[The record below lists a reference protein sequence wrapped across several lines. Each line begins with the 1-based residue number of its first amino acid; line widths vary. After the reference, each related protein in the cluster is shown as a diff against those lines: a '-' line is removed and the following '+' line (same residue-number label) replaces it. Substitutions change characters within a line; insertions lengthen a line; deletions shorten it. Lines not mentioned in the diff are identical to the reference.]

1 MAAHGTAGAGMVH
14 PADAVVVDEPT
25 VSSAHALGLRREVLD
40 ASSLAIV
47 EVDMARRVLYANPAA
62 IRMLGAPAD
71 YRGLTLE
78 SVFLDDKSKER
89 LDEEIAR
96 RRAGFVGNYRV
107 TARRMSDQRE
117 IALEIT
123 GLPITDDSGKVVIG
137 LGLFRSLEQQ
147 EFAERVRKLNRPR
160 QTPEELLAALD
171 AELRRVIPYE
181 RMTVARM
188 SADMNHIKG
197 VYPSG
202 EGSMARRYKRWWLLS
217 EGQKKWYA
225 SAPSSVIP
233 DLEKFFDDPVWA
245 PFKTE
250 PAVQELLRAKIKG
263 VLRRDVCRDGR
274 AVLSISLMGT
284 GIDGFTK
291 EQQEL
296 FMSDAVG
303 ACVLQAYEIAESQRV
318 SKRFELLKALN
329 KCTRV
334 DEACSTL
341 ASNLVRMF
349 DWAHVSIFR
358 VDHAAGTIR
367 LLAQH
372 FQEDNPVQLPDRYR
386 QPIKKGILG
395 RVVTT
400 GECQNV
406 PDVDKDRDYVRSV
419 KTSRVKSELCV
430 PVRAEGETDV
440 RWIINVEDAQESAF
454 AYDEYTALEEIANEV
469 GGLMQR
475 IADLFF
481 LTQCFEHASEA
492 IFVTDAELRLRRA
505 NLAAARLLGFKDT
518 SQVTGILCDVLQDA
532 SSCSRLCNPVDGE
545 LGEFFVKQV
554 GVAPRKGRPRA
565 TIPVHISRRDFPEG
579 LSGSIFV
586 ARDTRGIRQS
596 VQSSLLEKAAYSVA
610 VETCTPLSASIAE
623 LESIVKHAPESANVT
638 DRADSALDRVLRQ
651 LGRVRQGYLRLAMF
665 NPEARPK
672 HWASVPL
679 NVQAELEALARNL
692 AAPGRVTVEATSE
705 GVPPVIQGDHFQVR
719 FVLETLLVAMLR
731 HAPEDEPVA
740 ANVSIVADNVRVDLR
755 GYLDGGLPTQQIDA
769 PWVPSDADMAIAKP
783 LLDEFVANN
792 QGAWRGSVGRGRR
805 AEVNLQFPLWR

>member
-1 MAAHGTAGAGMVH
+1 MATQAPALIAPAAASGIDE
-14 PADAVVVDEPT
+14 PADSNPR
-25 VSSAHALGLRREVLD
+25 SLGLRREVLD

-47 EVDMARRVLYANPAA
+47 EVDMARRILYANPSAV
-62 IRMLGAPAD
+62 RMLGAPAD
-71 YRGLTLE
+71 YRGLTLD
-78 SVFLDDKSKER
+78 SIFLDDRSKQV
-89 LDEEIAR
+89 LDAEIER
-96 RRAGFVGNYRV
+96 RRAGFIGNYCV
-107 TARRMSDQRE
+107 TARRLSDQRE
-117 IALEIT
+117 IPLEVT
-123 GLPITDDSGKVVIG
+123 GLPITDDSGEVVIG

-147 EFAERVRKLNRPR
+147 EFAERVRNLNRPG
-160 QTPEELLAALD
+160 QSAEELLAGLDKALQ
-171 AELRRVIPYE
+171 RVIPYD

-188 SADMNHIKG
+188 STDMDHIKG
-197 VYPSG
+197 IYPSG
-202 EGSMARRYKRWWLLS
+202 EGSMARRYKRWWRLS
-217 EGQKKWYA
+217 DGQKKWYA
-225 SAPSSVIP
+225 SAPSSMIP
-233 DLEKFFDDPVWA
+233 DLDKFFDDPVWA
-245 PFKTE
+245 PFKDE
-250 PAVQELLRAKIKG
+250 PAVKELLAAGIRS
-263 VLRRDVCRDGR
+263 VLRRDIYRDGR
-274 AVLSISLMGT
+274 AVLSISLMSRELE
-284 GIDGFTK
+284 GFSR

-303 ACVLQAYEIAESQRV
+303 GCVLRAYEIAESQRV
-318 SKRFELLKALN
+318 SKRFDLLKALN

-334 DEACSTL
+334 DEACNTL
-341 ASNLVRMF
+341 ATKLVRMF
-349 DWAHVSIFR
+349 DWSHVSIFR

-367 LLAQH
+367 MLAQD
-372 FQEDNPVQLPDRYR
+372 FQDDNPVQLPERYKQSIR
-386 QPIKKGILG
+386 KGILG

-406 PDVDKDRDYVRSV
+406 GNVLADPDYIRSV

-454 AYDEYTALEEIANEV
+454 ASDEFTALDEIAGEV

-492 IFVTDAELRLRRA
+492 ILVTDAELRLRRA
-505 NLAAARLLGFKDT
+505 NAAAAHLFGFKAA
-518 SQVTGILCDVLQDA
+518 SQVTGNLCDFLQEP
-532 SSCSRLCNPVDGE
+532 STGSRLRSPVDGE

-554 GVAPRKGRPRA
+554 GVRPKGGGPRP

-586 ARDTRGIRQS
+586 ARDTRAIRQS
-596 VQSSLLEKAAYSVA
+596 VQSTLLEKAAYSVA

-623 LESIVKHAPESANVT
+623 LESMARHSPEAPNAF
-638 DRADSALDRVLRQ
+638 DGADAALDRVLRQ
-651 LGRVRQGYLRLAMF
+651 LARVRQGYLRLAMF

-672 HWASVPL
+672 HLAYMPL
-679 NVQAELEALARNL
+679 NLQSELEALARTL
-692 AAPGRVTVEATSE
+692 AAPGRVRVEPAAD
-705 GVPPVIQGDHFQVR
+705 GPPPVIQGDHFQVK

-731 HAPEDEPVA
+731 HAPKDEPVSA
-740 ANVSIVADNVRVDLR
+740 AVSTAGDNVKVRLH
-755 GYLDGGLPTQQIDA
+755 GYLDGGLPAQQLNA

-792 QGAWRGSVGRGRR
+792 QGAWLGSVDRSRR